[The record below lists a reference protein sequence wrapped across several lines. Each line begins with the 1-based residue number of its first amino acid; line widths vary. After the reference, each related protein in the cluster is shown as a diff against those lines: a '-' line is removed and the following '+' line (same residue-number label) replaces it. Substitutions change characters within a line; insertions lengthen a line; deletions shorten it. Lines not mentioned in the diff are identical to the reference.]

1 MKIIKATVLQKVRRL
16 QQTVKI
22 RSKTEVSFKKDS
34 AMFQISTKHLR
45 IDQVTTQSQKK
56 IHLLTQ

>member
-1 MKIIKATVLQKVRRL
+1 MKIIKATVLQKGRRL

-22 RSKTEVSFKKDS
+22 RSKTEVSFRKDL
-34 AMFQISTKHLR
+34 AMFKIRAKHLR
-45 IDQVTTQSQKK
+45 IDQVTTQSQTK